1 MKRGLFIT
9 GTDTGIGKT
18 LVSALLL
25 SALQQS
31 LNPHGTEP
39 GYFKPIQTGEDDDTR
54 EVLSL
59 VSPSSSRRIQII
71 DPIYRFK
78 APQAPYRA
86 AALENAVIETQRI
99 CRRWSEIPD
108 GTWVVEGAGGLLVPL
123 STRTTVR
130 ELIGDLGIPALVV
143 ASTRLGTINHT
154 LLTLESAQRYGI
166 RVAGVVLVGQSDP
179 GLAETIQGFTSVPV
193 FAEVPQ
199 LARVDSPAIEELA
212 RKLFPLEVIDAL
224 FTGPL
229 V

>member
-25 SALQQS
+25 SALQQT
-31 LNPHGTEP
+31 LNSGETEY

-59 VSPSSSRRIQII
+59 VSSSPPQRIQVI

-86 AALENAVIETQRI
+86 AALENTVIETQRI
-99 CRRWSEIPD
+99 CRRWSVIPD
-108 GTWVVEGAGGLLVPL
+108 GTWVIEGAGGLLVPL
-123 STRTTVR
+123 STRTTIR

-166 RVAGVVLVGQSDP
+166 RVAGVVLVGPSDP
-179 GLAETIQGFTSVPV
+179 GLAETIQGFTSVPI

-199 LARVDSPAIEELA
+199 LPQVDPRTIEVWA

-224 FTGPL
+224 FAGL
-229 V
+229 QA